1 MTELTTMTRDEAE
14 RLTERI
20 RLTATTYMEAK
31 ERLVGLIRQAREGG
45 AHEALGFKSWTAYAE
60 AVCSDTPLMQL
71 TRDQRRELVSE
82 LSDDGM
88 STLAI
93 APIVWASQKTVDRDL
108 RAESFDSPGAEP
120 RQIAGRDGKTYSAPS
135 PSEPSKRKRRPVV
148 EIVRDAGMQARDSI
162 DKVARAIEDDR
173 FERDGAVVREQIKNQ
188 LNYVIETA
196 QGLLDDINKEN

>member
-31 ERLVGLIRQAREGG
+31 EKLVGLIRQAREGG

-82 LSDDGM
+82 LSDEGM
-88 STLAI
+88 STRAI
-93 APIVWASQKTVDRDL
+93 APIVGASHMTVKNDL
-108 RAESFDSPGAEP
+108 DSGVKNFTPDASP
-120 RQIAGRDGKTYSAPS
+120 RQITGRDGKTYSAPS
-135 PSEPSKRKRRPVV
+135 PSEAPKPRAES
-148 EIVRDAGMQARDSI
+148 IVSQFTS
-162 DKVARAIEDDR
+162 
-173 FERDGAVVREQIKNQ
+173 AVVDLNRVMARLHRITEQDAFPRNTSKIAE
-188 LNYVIETA
+188 LHGSDLTRAATELST
-196 QGLLDDINKEN
+196 INSSL